1 MSASKTDTLGPAPH
15 MATASSR
22 FIGEQRM
29 RWSKSIVVIAL
40 LALSIGCIATS
51 RGDPD
56 TEANKA
62 VVRAYLERIVNQGDM
77 DAWDELIAEDTL
89 SFNGQPMS
97 RSDLARM
104 RETFRSILHDMR
116 VEVEEQIAEGD
127 TVASRVTITGTH
139 LGDYMG
145 LKASGKEVSFGGIT
159 YDRLRD
165 GKVVEVWHEMDI
177 WGTLLM
183 ASD

>member
-1 MSASKTDTLGPAPH
+1 MTSYHDGRQGAL
-15 MATASSR
+15 R
-22 FIGEQRM
+22 LIGERHM
-29 RWSKSIVVIAL
+29 KWLTSSAVIAL
-40 LALSIGCIATS
+40 LALSIGCSAS
-51 RGDPD
+51 LPGDPE

-62 VVRAYLERIVNQGDM
+62 VVRDYLERIVNQGDM
-77 DAWDELIAEDTL
+77 EAWPELIAGETL
-89 SFNGQPMS
+89 LFNGQAMS
-97 RSDLARM
+97 RSDLESM
-104 RETFRSILHDMR
+104 RETFHMILHDMR

-127 TVASRVTITGTH
+127 TVASRVTISGTH

-145 LKASGKEVSFGGIT
+145 LKASGKELSFSGIT

-165 GKVVEVWHEMDI
+165 GKVVEVWHEMNI